1 MTEKIDEKFKETI
14 VSKIPSA
21 HLGEPDIANVVFIL

>member
-1 MTEKIDEKFKETI
+1 MRR

-21 HLGEPDIANVVFIL
+21 HLGMSTGFIYE